1 MNFTWR
7 GALRGARAS
16 LAICFSDI
24 AFGLVFGV
32 LAGRTGLSLAEAC
45 LMSAVVNAGSSQY
58 VALTMWS
65 NPIPLVPIV
74 LTTLLINVRHVLLG
88 LTLQPWFAR
97 LPARLAYPS
106 YFFMSDESWA
116 LTLVEARRSSFDR
129 AFMLGAGAALTLS
142 WVGFTAV
149 GWIAGSAIANPASV
163 GLDFAYVAVFV
174 ALLVSLARGRPSS
187 LMLPWIPA
195 AAVAIA
201 SHQLL
206 PGTWYILLGAAAGA
220 VTGLFLRPS
229 HA

>member
-32 LAGRTGLSLAEAC
+32 LAGRAGLSLAEAC

-58 VALTMWS
+58 VALTMWA
-65 NPIPLVPIV
+65 NPLPLVPIV
-74 LTTLLINVRHVLLG
+74 LTTLLINLRHVLMG
-88 LTLQPWFAR
+88 FTLRPWLAR
-97 LPARLAYPS
+97 LPAPLAYPS
-106 YFFMSDESWA
+106 YFFMTDESWA
-116 LTLVEARRSSFDR
+116 LTMVEVRRPTFDR
-129 AFMLGAGAALTLS
+129 AFMLGAGAALLLS

-149 GWIAGSAIANPASV
+149 GRIAGSAIPASL
-163 GLDFAYVAVFV
+163 GLDFAFVAVFV
-174 ALLVSLARGRPSS
+174 ALLVSLARGRPPA
-187 LMLPWIPA
+187 LLLPWIPA
-195 AAVAIA
+195 AAVAIV

-206 PGTWYILLGAAAGA
+206 LGTWYVLLGAAAGA
-220 VTGLFLRPS
+220 VTALFLRPS